1 MNVSYTVS
9 FRGIDEKQ
17 RVALNKMLRADIAF
31 YPQRMS
37 MESATVEE
45 VKKAKSV
52 PKVAVKKSDKKV
64 KAHGK
69 S

>member
-1 MNVSYTVS
+1 MNVSYTVR

-17 RVALNKMLRADIAF
+17 RVALDKMLRADIAF

-45 VKKAKSV
+45 VKK
-52 PKVAVKKSDKKV
+52 SDKKV